1 MLYSH
6 KDIQFNTENQNLQ
19 FILSIMFVNESHK
32 HNIKQKQQDAK
43 EYMLYESIYINVKI
57 KMLRL

>member
-1 MLYSH
+1 
-6 KDIQFNTENQNLQ
+6 
-19 FILSIMFVNESHK
+19 MFVNESHK